1 LPVVD
6 LKVRVPGLFC
16 VVLGVELKE
25 KELVALLAI
34 VDL

>member
-6 LKVRVPGLFC
+6 LKVRVPGLFR